1 MYVFISSFEDGKIR
15 WLYMLHG
22 STTEVGTS
30 YTRIPGLGVTAIHN
44 MTRHIENPNTS
55 DEEHGNQSTIHRQ
68 VAKGNAS
75 IGYNYRF
82 EYTLRSKTTTYFYQT
97 LYPASLHSA
106 LTPKS
111 FSSTPNASST
121 LFSKPLILSATVSL
135 TFR

>member
-82 EYTLRSKTTTYFYQT
+82 DYDILLPNLIPSILTLRPDTKIILINPKRLLHT
-97 LYPASLHSA
+97 LL
-106 LTPKS
+106 
-111 FSSTPNASST
+111 
-121 LFSKPLILSATVSL
+121 
-135 TFR
+135 